1 MEKIKTITLNLSMF
15 LSYFIFQFV
24 PILIAS
30 LYGANNTTLII
41 TYLVYL
47 LFVIY
52 VYKTELKVDYINLKV
67 KNIIKYIPIYLIG
80 IVLMGISNYCLGKI
94 TNIDLASNEE
104 TVRLLIKKVPIY
116 MCFSTCIF
124 APIVEEIIFRKTIKN
139 IFKNKYFFIILSGLI
154 FGLVHLS
161 FAKINLDELL
171 MIIPYVIMGIDFAYI
186 YHKSN
191 NIFTTITLH
200 TIHNLILLIIQF
212 VS

>member
-1 MEKIKTITLNLSMF
+1 MKKIKQVVLNMSMF
-15 LSYFIFQFV
+15 LSYFIFQFI
-24 PILIAS
+24 PIIVMG
-30 LYGANNTTLII
+30 LYGINNATLII
-41 TYLVYL
+41 TYLIYL
-47 LFVIY
+47 LFVVYIY
-52 VYKTELKVDYINLKV
+52 RKELKIDYINLKF
-67 KNIIKYIPIYLIG
+67 KNIIKYIPIYMIG
-80 IVLMGISNYCLGKI
+80 IILMALSNYFLGKI
-94 TNIDLASNEE
+94 TNISIASNEE
-104 TVRLLIKKVPIY
+104 TVRLLIEKVPIY

-139 IFKNKYFFIILSGLI
+139 IFTNKYLFIILSGLI
-154 FGLVHLS
+154 FGLIHLS
-161 FAKINLDELL
+161 FTRINLNELL